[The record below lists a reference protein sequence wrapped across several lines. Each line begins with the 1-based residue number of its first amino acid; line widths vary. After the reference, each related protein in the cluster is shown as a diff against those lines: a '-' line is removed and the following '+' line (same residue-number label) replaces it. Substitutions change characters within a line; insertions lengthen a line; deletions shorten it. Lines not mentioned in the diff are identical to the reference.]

1 MSRPGLT
8 KELVRSAAAWQ
19 GVAMPPL
26 ALPDLRRVP
35 GFSGAV
41 TESLTRMVRDGV
53 HAALEAHLAE
63 VAV

>member
-1 MSRPGLT
+1 
-8 KELVRSAAAWQ
+8 
-19 GVAMPPL
+19 MPPL